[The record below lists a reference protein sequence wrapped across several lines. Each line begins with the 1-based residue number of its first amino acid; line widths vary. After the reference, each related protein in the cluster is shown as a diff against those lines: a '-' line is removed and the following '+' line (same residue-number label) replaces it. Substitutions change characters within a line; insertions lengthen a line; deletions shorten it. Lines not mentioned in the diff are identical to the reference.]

1 MNTQIEKLVENIERI
16 IVGKRNA
23 VIMVIIAML
32 SEGHILIEDVPG
44 VGKTRLVSALA
55 SSVDGHF
62 NRIQLTPDIMP
73 SDIVGFSMVDRQ
85 TGELNY
91 KAGAAM
97 CNFLLADEINRASP
111 KAQSSL
117 LEVME
122 EHQISLD
129 GKTMALPSPFMVLAT
144 QNPVETYGTYHLP
157 EAATQNPVETYGTYH
172 LPEAQMDRFLMKI
185 SMGYPSPEEELDI
198 ISRSETNA
206 FSQKLN
212 AVMSLEDVKMHIE
225 EVKKIHCKDSVKKYI
240 VDLLNATRNS
250 GLITLG
256 ASPRAGIAMLRA
268 AKAAA
273 YIMGRDYVVPDDIK
287 YVMPSVVSHRLM
299 LSIQGKSAFANA
311 EEVLNEA
318 VKSVAVPVQ

>member
-1 MNTQIEKLVENIERI
+1 MNTHIEKLVENIERI

-129 GKTMALPSPFMVLAT
+129 GKTMALPSPFMVL
-144 QNPVETYGTYHLP
+144 
-157 EAATQNPVETYGTYH
+157 ATQNPVETYGTYH

>member
-1 MNTQIEKLVENIERI
+1 MNTQIEKLVENIEKI
-16 IVGKRNA
+16 IVGKRQSI
-23 VIMVIIAML
+23 IMVVVAML

-73 SDIVGFSMVDRQ
+73 SDIVGFSMIDPQ
-85 TGELNY
+85 TKELQY
-91 KAGAAM
+91 KTGAAM

-129 GKTMALPSPFMVLAT
+129 GKTMPLPSPFMVL
-144 QNPVETYGTYHLP
+144 
-157 EAATQNPVETYGTYH
+157 ATQNPVETYGTYH

-198 ISRSETNA
+198 ISRSEKNQ
-206 FSQKLN
+206 FSQKLD
-212 AVMSLEDVKMHIE
+212 AVMSLDDIKNHIE
-225 EVKKIHCKDSVKKYI
+225 AVKKIYCKDTVKKYI

-250 GLITLG
+250 VLVSLG
-256 ASPRAGIAMLRA
+256 ASPRAGIALLRA
-268 AKAAA
+268 SKALA
-273 YIMGRDYVVPDDIK
+273 YITGRNYVVPDDVMT
-287 YVMPSVVSHRLM
+287 VMPCVLSHRLM
-299 LSIQGKSAFANA
+299 LSLQGKSAFESA
-311 EEVLNEA
+311 EDVLKETA
-318 VKSVAVPVQ
+318 KTVEVPVQ